1 MKNSYCIILKKD
13 AETFQPSV
21 PRKLLFPI
29 YLKKQKIAHMIIR
42 TIFAGK
48 SIFVASETNHKPLVP
63 ILSALTLGREMQYLV
78 HQSRVS
84 ARV

>member
-13 AETFQPSV
+13 AENFQLSV

-29 YLKKQKIAHMIIR
+29 YLKKQKIAHMVIR

-48 SIFVASETNHKPLVP
+48 SILVTSETDHKPLVP
-63 ILSALTLGREMQYLV
+63 LLSALTLGREIQDLV
-78 HQSRVS
+78 HQCRVS